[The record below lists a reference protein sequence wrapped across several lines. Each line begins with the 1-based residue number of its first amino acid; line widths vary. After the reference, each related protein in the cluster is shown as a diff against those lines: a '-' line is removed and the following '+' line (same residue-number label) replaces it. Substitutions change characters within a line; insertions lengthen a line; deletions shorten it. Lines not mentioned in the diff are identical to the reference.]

1 MRFVHPLRA
10 FTPMSLR
17 DQISQDMKS
26 AMRDKDEAR
35 LSSIRMLWAAIQRR
49 EVDERISL
57 DDTQVLAVIEKLVKQ
72 GREAAEQYLKGG
84 RQDLADKEAREIALW
99 QTYLPQQLTEA
110 EIEKLIAEAVAAT
123 GAAAPKDMGKVM
135 AALKPKLQGR
145 ADMGKVGGKVKA
157 KLG

>member
-1 MRFVHPLRA
+1 
-10 FTPMSLR
+10 MSLKEKIKDDIKQAQR
-17 DQISQDMKS
+17 
-26 AMRDKDEAR
+26 ARDEAR
-35 LSSIRMLWAAIQRR
+35 LGTLRLLAAAIQRR

-72 GREAAEQYLKGG
+72 GREATEQYLKGG